1 MRLNILRAD
10 PAGNITIFVLDEVAK
25 ELRAEVAN
33 KLMAIKELEAE
44 QVGFLTAPNDPN
56 CQCRLEM
63 MGGEF
68 CGNASRA
75 LGLYLAKKQ
84 GKSGKMLIE
93 VSGSEKPIAVNADI
107 EAQTASAEMPLPKK
121 IEPFIFSG
129 IECTRVDLDGISHL
143 IAEVGTPDRRM
154 IMAAENLFGDDDSI
168 AAYGI
173 MFFEKYTM
181 EMVPFVKVKATD
193 SLVREGSCGS
203 GTVAAAA
210 SLCVGLSDGKES
222 YTISQPSGSITA
234 EVEKKDKQFCSVSI
248 GGSVSLGEPTEV
260 EI

>member
-10 PAGNITIFVLDEVAK
+10 PAGNITIFVLDPVAK
-25 ELRAEVAN
+25 EQRAEIAN
-33 KLMAIKELEAE
+33 KIMAIKDLEAE
-44 QVGFLTAPNDPN
+44 QVGFLTEPINPE
-56 CQCRLEM
+56 CSCRLEM

-75 LGLYLAKKQ
+75 LGLYLAQKA

-93 VSGSEKPIAVNADI
+93 VSGSQKPIEVTADI
-107 EAQTASAEMPLPKK
+107 EKGEASAQMPLPKK

-129 IECTRVDLDGISHL
+129 IECTRVDLEGISHL
-143 IAEVGTPDRRM
+143 IAEVGTPDRR
-154 IMAAENLFGDDDSI
+154 IVMAAENLFGDDDSI

-173 MFFEKYTM
+173 MFFEKYGM

-210 SLCVGLSDGKES
+210 SLCIGLKEGSES

-234 EVEKKDKQFCSVSI
+234 VVEKKDGKFKSVSI

>member
-1 MRLNILRAD
+1 MRLNILRAN

-25 ELRAEVAN
+25 EHRAEVAN

-44 QVGFLTAPNDPN
+44 QVGFITEPKHPE
-56 CQCRLEM
+56 CSCRLEM

-84 GKSGKMLIE
+84 GKSEKMLIE
-93 VSGSEKPIAVNADI
+93 VSGSDCPIEVNADI
-107 EAQTASAEMPLPKK
+107 EAGIASAAMPLPKK

-129 IECTRVDLDGISHL
+129 IECTRVDLEGISHL
-143 IAEVGTPDRRM
+143 IAEVGVPDRRAV
-154 IMAAENLFGDDDSI
+154 MAAENLFGDDDEI

-173 MFFEKYTM
+173 MFFEKYGM
-181 EMVPFVKVKATD
+181 EMIPFVKVKATD

-210 SLCVGLSDGKES
+210 SLCMGAIEGEFS
-222 YTISQPSGSITA
+222 YTIAQPSGSITA
-234 EVEKKDKQFCSVSI
+234 KVVKKDKKFVSVSI